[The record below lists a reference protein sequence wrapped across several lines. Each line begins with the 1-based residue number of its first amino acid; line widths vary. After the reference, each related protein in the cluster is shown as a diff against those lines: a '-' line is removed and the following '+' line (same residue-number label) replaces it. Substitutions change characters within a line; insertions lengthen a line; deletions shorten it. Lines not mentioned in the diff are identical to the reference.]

1 MEVSRYPLD
10 FAPAP
15 PTQEI
20 TEWMQL
26 TRFRIRGKQFLIWAM
41 DFLRRSSAA
50 VAKRIIAWLIPLKS
64 TMVQN
69 WSFIVPRAEMK
80 DSEETGADSGC

>member
-15 PTQEI
+15 PTLEI

-26 TRFRIRGKQFLIWAM
+26 TRFRIRGKQFLI
-41 DFLRRSSAA
+41 
-50 VAKRIIAWLIPLKS
+50 
-64 TMVQN
+64 
-69 WSFIVPRAEMK
+69 
-80 DSEETGADSGC
+80 